1 MMNKPRVLVTRR
13 IDPEAEAILAQ
24 AASVEIWQEAE
35 PPSKEVLLQKLAG
48 VDGLLTMLTDPI
60 DEQVINANAAN
71 LKVIAQMAVGY
82 DNIDIAAATR
92 HGIPVGHTPGVLT
105 ETTADFAWALMMAA
119 ARRVVEADG
128 EVRSGN
134 WLPWGPDVLTG
145 VDIYGKTIGIIGLGR
160 IGKAMARRAK
170 GFSMRVLY
178 FDNNRDPK
186 TETELG
192 IEFSPLDDLI
202 RQSDFVTLHV
212 YYSPESH
219 HLINRDRF
227 EQMKPSA
234 VLVNTSRGA
243 IVDPDALTQA
253 LQTSQIAAA
262 GIDVFD
268 PEPIPADHP
277 ILKLKNLVIAPHIA
291 SASKETRKR
300 MALMTVENITA
311 GLNDKHLPYCAN
323 PEVYKPDQI

>member
-1 MMNKPRVLVTRR
+1 MNKPRVFVTRR
-13 IDPEAEAILAQ
+13 IDPEAEAKLAEV
-24 AASVEIWQEAE
+24 ASVEIWPDAE
-35 PPSKEVLLQKLAG
+35 PPSKEILLEKLPG
-48 VDGLLTMLTDPI
+48 VNGLLTMLTDPI

-82 DNIDIAAATR
+82 DNIDVAAATR

-128 EVRSGN
+128 VVRSGN
-134 WLPWGPDVLTG
+134 WQPWGPDVLTG
-145 VDIYGKTIGIIGLGR
+145 VDIYGKTLGIIGLGR
-160 IGKAMARRAK
+160 IGTAMARRAK

-186 TETELG
+186 TEAELG
-192 IEFSPLDDLI
+192 IEYSPLDDLI

-219 HLINRDRF
+219 HLINRDRL

-234 VLVNTSRGA
+234 VLVNTARGA

-253 LQTSQIAAA
+253 LQIGQIAAA

-311 GLNDKHLPYCAN
+311 GLTGKTLPYCAN
-323 PEVYKPDQI
+323 PEVYKSDRQ